1 MKKTTSEIL
10 ERGNNNFDLLRII
23 AASAVIIYHS
33 FALNPS
39 WGLTDPT
46 KNILTY
52 VTTGGLAVKLFFFI
66 SGLLVTNSLLKNKSL
81 VHFIISRA
89 FRIIPALY
97 FVILVPSLFIG
108 PLLTSLSAHE
118 YYSSGLLYEYIFRN
132 LIIDTRY
139 FLPGVSFENT
149 YGFNGSI
156 WTIRYEALC
165 YITLAFLF
173 SIGLHKYTKL
183 SSIICLIIIFEPI
196 TPFKGFLFASSDNN
210 GIYLL
215 APCFALGSLVALH
228 KNSYRPSVWH
238 AVALLIAAVI
248 FHRYEITFSLLVCC
262 SACLFALSL
271 SANRW
276 FIKLK
281 IKNDISYGVY
291 LWGFPIQQIL
301 SKYQDLGPV
310 FGITASLFLSYLVAS
325 FSWKYIEK
333 PAITLGKKISS
344 SFVYSLPQEKN
355 RPTDS

>member
-1 MKKTTSEIL
+1 MGWTLKKTTSEIL

-196 TPFKGFLFASSDNN
+196 TPFKGF
-210 GIYLL
+210 YLHL
-215 APCFALGSLVALH
+215 PITMEFTS
-228 KNSYRPSVWH
+228 WH
-238 AVALLIAAVI
+238 RV
-248 FHRYEITFSLLVCC
+248 SLLVHWLLCIRIHTDHLYGMQLLC
-262 SACLFALSL
+262 S
-271 SANRW
+271 
-276 FIKLK
+276 
-281 IKNDISYGVY
+281 
-291 LWGFPIQQIL
+291 
-301 SKYQDLGPV
+301 
-310 FGITASLFLSYLVAS
+310 
-325 FSWKYIEK
+325 
-333 PAITLGKKISS
+333 
-344 SFVYSLPQEKN
+344 
-355 RPTDS
+355 